1 MNGNR
6 SRYTSAPLYGMKN
19 KKIQHTDLSGG
30 GGDPSRGGD
39 GSPSG
44 SSRRFQWLIPLIAL
58 VLPVLFILSMVL
70 PDVNARNIFKILFLA
85 LSLISLA
92 VMWFGRAFGRNARY
106 SVSLVM
112 IALMVISAVSLA
124 LTLPRDTGRTGA
136 SSAGSASYFGGSSAL
151 DSVAVS
157 ASDIGASTASGS
169 DSGSPQGDAAASAA
183 QMQLMAFMN
192 YWGENEL
199 DQMVSLCLPSWVS
212 SKENPKTDLFF
223 ILTNRVPLS
232 YTIDSISGSAEDD
245 SRTITIT
252 CLIQKQSNSA
262 PEYYRLQVL
271 MIRLNNNWY
280 VDPNS
285 LSGTKVQIT
294 PVPGSEAAAAVVTAV
309 PTAIPTPTPPVT
321 SETVIYYNP
330 QGGKYYHS
338 QDTCSAVA
346 SQYEP
351 LTPLYYKDLNSS
363 TFKNL
368 QPCPDCGA
376 PERPS
381 IVSE

>member
-6 SRYTSAPLYGMKN
+6 NRYTSAPLYGMKN
-19 KKIQHTDLSGG
+19 RKGRQADFSGG
-30 GGDPSRGGD
+30 SDESRNGGQP
-39 GSPSG
+39 PSG
-44 SSRRFQWLIPLIAL
+44 SVRRFQWLIPLIAV
-58 VLPVLFILSMVL
+58 VLPALFILSLSLGDNSVK
-70 PDVNARNIFKILFLA
+70 NICKMLFLA

-92 VMWFGRAFGRNARY
+92 IMWGGRAFGKNARY

-112 IALMVISAVSLA
+112 IALMVVSAVSLA
-124 LTLPRDTGRTGA
+124 LTLPRNTSRTAA
-136 SSAGSASYFGGSSAL
+136 SSTGTNAYFAGSSAL

-157 ASDIGASTASGS
+157 AEDIGAPAESEPDAAR
-169 DSGSPQGDAAASAA
+169 GDTAASAA

-192 YWGENEL
+192 YWGENQL
-199 DQMVSLCLPSWVS
+199 DQMLGLCMPSWVN
-212 SKENPKTDLFF
+212 SKENPKMELFF

-232 YTIDSISGSAEDD
+232 YTIESISGSAADD

-252 CLIQKQSNSA
+252 CLIRKQSNSE

-285 LSGTKVQIT
+285 LSGTKVQT
-294 PVPGSEAAAAVVTAV
+294 TAAPDSEGAAVTAV

-321 SETVIYYNP
+321 DQTIIYYNP
-330 QGGKYYHS
+330 SGGKYYHVA
-338 QDTCSAVA
+338 DTCTSVA

-351 LTPLYYKDLNSS
+351 MTQLYFKDLNSAK
-363 TFKNL
+363 FKNL
-368 QPCPDCGA
+368 LPCPDCHA